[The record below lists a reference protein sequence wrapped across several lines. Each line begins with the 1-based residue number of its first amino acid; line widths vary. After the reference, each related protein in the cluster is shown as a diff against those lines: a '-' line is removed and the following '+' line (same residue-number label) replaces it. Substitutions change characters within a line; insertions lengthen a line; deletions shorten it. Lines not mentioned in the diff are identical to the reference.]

1 MVMQLL
7 HRERCLTR
15 QVTRSLLAL
24 AVAARI
30 LSRALPSLRVV
41 PAPLR
46 SSLVARWFAF
56 ALASSYRGGG
66 GGGPVAS
73 SSSRESTETRI
84 AGRPARA
91 GPGRAPR
98 NTNAIRVAP
107 HDRHRKRPRYGHSG
121 RDAVGRRVLAATRWR
136 FTPPA
141 LPFAFHG
148 TNNFFRPLAF
158 RILVD
163 DIYLPIYLY
172 MYSTSA
178 T

>member
-1 MVMQLL
+1 MPNSSSHTLPPGP
-7 HRERCLTR
+7 
-15 QVTRSLLAL
+15 RSRRAHPI
-24 AVAARI
+24 AR
-30 LSRALPSLRVV
+30 SSFATCRPRS
-41 PAPLR
+41 APLR

-107 HDRHRKRPRYGHSG
+107 RTTATESGHATAIQAETPSAVASSPQRGGGSRLRPFPSRSTG
-121 RDAVGRRVLAATRWR
+121 RTIFSDL
-136 FTPPA
+136 
-141 LPFAFHG
+141 
-148 TNNFFRPLAF
+148 
-158 RILVD
+158 
-163 DIYLPIYLY
+163 
-172 MYSTSA
+172 
-178 T
+178 